1 MRWCSPCHRLLAGAG
16 HQASLVRDL
25 LRMQC
30 GNGLMHESIDVDDP
44 MACTRPIFEW
54 SNAMLVVMAE
64 QLLDLDCATAAEEE
78 QLRTTVRREWDSAQ
92 DDGGIAASLLQYY
105 RLPEADVPH
114 QP

>member
-1 MRWCSPCHRLLAGAG
+1 VLTGFLVHTGAV
-16 HQASLVRDL
+16 HQAGLVRDL

-30 GNGLMHESIDVDDP
+30 GNGLMHESVDVDDP

-64 QLLDLDCATAAEEE
+64 QLLDIDCATAAEEA
-78 QLRTTVRREWDSAQ
+78 QLRATVRREWDGARGRG
-92 DDGGIAASLLQYY
+92 GGIADSLLQYY